1 MDTITELMQKTAD
14 LPRCVADMRKAG
26 TELADAE
33 QAYRIE
39 KALRILAYREAGY
52 PATYIIDLAKGERRV
67 SELMHD
73 RDVASIMWES
83 SREALNVC
91 KLQVRVLEAQA
102 EREWSNAHRL

>member
-1 MDTITELMQKTAD
+1 MRHSGRARPRCKEVEMDTITKLT
-14 LPRCVADMRKAG
+14 
-26 TELADAE
+26 
-33 QAYRIE
+33 
-39 KALRILAYREAGY
+39 
-52 PATYIIDLAKGERRV
+52 ATYIIDLAKGERRV